1 MKVQNINNINFKENI
16 ITEKR
21 ANIIQYPLSASVDY
35 FSEPELLYNPQA
47 YNRVVNA
54 FENYD
59 SAQKIFRKNLEEGK
73 GIFGSPENADKII
86 DNEKIRRNVV
96 KFFAQYSQEEIEKLD
111 NKKILTIDE
120 ARYKNDLINV
130 RNFFGEYER
139 LLKQVKNIQLPEV
152 AFAGK
157 NKKTTLPAMSYES
170 EKACKNIV
178 HGFSAACGLVSA
190 ALGEGA
196 AIGADT
202 IPLRMIQ
209 LGMFSTLAAYL
220 KVPPIPSLEYY
231 TKEMFAGATLG
242 VGGAKLVTSWLGI
255 GAHTASVAT
264 GGSVVTGG
272 SSNAA
277 ITGGV
282 RAVNSALSTMI
293 TEKMG
298 RGYINRVKA
307 NKMNLRDQ
315 SVETVGY
322 FAGRYFFTGKNP
334 FNDVYDIT
342 INDTSSPELIKKAL
356 DKIPRASQEAM
367 SCILEMSQS
376 FAYRSGYFFISNFI
390 LSFFGEKVN
399 NNPKAIKE
407 RAKELFKQSLIQAT
421 VYELCDQTVSAT
433 ISKEAQE
440 TIKDMQENLEKY
452 PDVYKVFIEKEHEFF
467 EQINIDSL
475 SGDAFTRQF
484 KNRTFVYNLQNFSNA
499 AVREFMHA
507 WVNRKNAKN
516 AAAILAATKGTK
528 REQARA
534 KEIDNILNNEQE
546 KEVAKKMNEIN
557 SFIALQKDYYKSEK
571 GFGYGRIAGY
581 EKIKDELTQK
591 FIMPLGL
598 EAAGS
603 YTTAPSAILLY
614 GPTGVGKT
622 ELSRAVS
629 EQGKCLMPR
638 FKDPDNIDEL
648 SKELENIRR
657 EAKNASAHT
666 VIKIDEFDDYGSDKE
681 AAKIFAEFIK
691 NCAED
696 KITLI
701 LTTNEPLDIDKSILK
716 QTINIPIL
724 PPDKSDMLQV
734 IKFYFNEFDNHECNM
749 LADALIKKAGNNA
762 YSNSQIKYLSSA
774 ALYANSSKNIDN
786 VLELVKK
793 LPPEITKTD
802 IEKVNKEEKEL
813 QGLKNNENI
822 AN

>member
-1 MKVQNINNINFKENI
+1 
-16 ITEKR
+16 
-21 ANIIQYPLSASVDY
+21 
-35 FSEPELLYNPQA
+35 
-47 YNRVVNA
+47 
-54 FENYD
+54 
-59 SAQKIFRKNLEEGK
+59 
-73 GIFGSPENADKII
+73 
-86 DNEKIRRNVV
+86 
-96 KFFAQYSQEEIEKLD
+96 
-111 NKKILTIDE
+111 
-120 ARYKNDLINV
+120 
-130 RNFFGEYER
+130 
-139 LLKQVKNIQLPEV
+139 
-152 AFAGK
+152 
-157 NKKTTLPAMSYES
+157 
-170 EKACKNIV
+170 
-178 HGFSAACGLVSA
+178 
-190 ALGEGA
+190 
-196 AIGADT
+196 
-202 IPLRMIQ
+202 
-209 LGMFSTLAAYL
+209 
-220 KVPPIPSLEYY
+220 
-231 TKEMFAGATLG
+231 MFAGATLG

-255 GAHTASVAT
+255 GGHVASGVT
-264 GGSVVTGG
+264 GTSVVTGG
-272 SSNAA
+272 GSNAV

-282 RAVNSALSTMI
+282 RAVNATLSTFI

-298 RGYINRVKA
+298 RGYINRVK
-307 NKMNLRDQ
+307 NNRMNFRDQ
-315 SVETVGY
+315 TLETAAYFVGR
-322 FAGRYFFTGKNP
+322 GLLTSDNP
-334 FNDVYDIT
+334 FKDMMSVDFK
-342 INDTSSPELIKKAL
+342 DASSPDLIKGAL
-356 DKIPRASQEAM
+356 ERIPAKSQEA
-367 SCILEMSQS
+367 IVTALD
-376 FAYRSGYFFISNFI
+376 
-390 LSFFGEKVN
+390 L
-399 NNPKAIKE
+399 
-407 RAKELFKQSLIQAT
+407 AKEFSNRAGTMFTINFVVDLFSSKETDPEKIVKRAQAIFKQSLITAA
-421 VYELCDQTVSAT
+421 VYQLCDITVEKNITREAT
-433 ISKEAQE
+433 E
-440 TIKDMQENLEKY
+440 TIKDIQENLDKY

-598 EAAGS
+598 EAASS